1 MLEFTITEDAYHLLW
16 VDQALTAAQIKAESP
31 STKVNHFPEITQIT
45 RKNKLANNLND
56 MKIFFPK
63 VIAIL
68 CRITVFIL
76 KLGSFPK
83 IIIQ

>member
-1 MLEFTITEDAYHLLW
+1 LGFTITDDAYHLLW
-16 VDQALTAAQIKAESP
+16 TDQALSAAQIKAESL

-45 RKNKLANNLND
+45 RKNKMANHLNN
-56 MKIFFPK
+56 MNFFFPK
-63 VIAIL
+63 VITNL
-68 CRITVFIL
+68 CSNTIFIL